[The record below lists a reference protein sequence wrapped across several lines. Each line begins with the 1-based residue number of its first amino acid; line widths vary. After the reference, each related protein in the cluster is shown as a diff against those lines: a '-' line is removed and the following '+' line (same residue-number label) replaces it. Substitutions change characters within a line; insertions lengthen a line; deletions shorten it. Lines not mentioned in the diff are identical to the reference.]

1 MPSRRF
7 RSRYVAQTAIAAGLA
22 VTLILSTQQ
31 QGLTAA
37 AATRPDPAF
46 KSTEYKSI
54 DGRTAKADPR
64 PASKTAAREFHGTTA
79 TRWPSA
85 GSAEVAVPAPAAN
98 GTWQLALNGGRV
110 NQRAKAGQL
119 PVWVAPTAATAREVL
134 AKGTTSAPAKVKV
147 DLVGR
152 RGDALELKVSRTD
165 GTAKS
170 GQVTVGVD
178 YREFRDTYGG
188 DWATRLRFT
197 TQQDGKTVVVPSRN
211 NGNGDVIADVPVGAQ
226 PQTLMVAAG
235 ESSGAGD
242 YKKPDSGDGSS
253 TWSIGGSSGD
263 FEWQMPLDT
272 PPAIGGPEP
281 TIGLNYSSGALD
293 GLSSATNNQTSQIG
307 QGFTVSGGGSIER
320 KYRSCGKDLNGNNGT
335 RKTGDLCFAGDS
347 LNISVNGK
355 SGDLVLAKKDA
366 SGEVW
371 RMRGDDGA
379 IIERLSGAVNG
390 DDGVATADKGEYWR
404 MTSSNGTKYYFGL
417 NRLPGWVSGK
427 EETKSAF
434 TVPVYGNN
442 SGEQC
447 NKTAFADSWCQQ
459 AYEWNLDYVV
469 DPNGNTM
476 SLFYNTEIDRYARN
490 LTKASVSTY
499 VRAGNIKRIEYGQTD
514 GQVFTQKPVAQVLFT
529 TAERCTPLPCGP
541 TQKTTYP
548 DTPWD
553 LTCASTTNCD
563 NHFTATFW
571 TQLRLDKVTTQVWR
585 AATSKHE
592 DVQSWS
598 LRQEYLR
605 GDNSSPALW
614 LKEITPTGL
623 VGTPVQMPATSF
635 DGIALA
641 NRVDT
646 GSDTVPPLE
655 WFRINAVYGG
665 TGGDIAV
672 NYSGIDC
679 LPTGLP
685 APDNNDRRC
694 RPQKWSLLDTSP
706 DRTDW
711 FHKYV
716 VTSVQETDR
725 TVAAD
730 DPWQA
735 PVPVVTSVQY
745 LDKPAWRFEEQ
756 DAGTDLKESTWSQWR
771 GFGRVKVIKGR
782 ADEPQSVNETLYF
795 RGLDGDRTA
804 AGGTKD
810 VKVTDSTGTAVDDID
825 EYAGQARE
833 QLVYNGATVINKSIA
848 DYYISAPTATM
859 TRPWGTLTA
868 RYSGQKQVTQY
879 QPTDTGTLKLD
890 TQNNYDTGGRLISK
904 DEAGDLADSTD
915 DSCTRYTYVEN
926 PAKNLRELPARLQQV
941 AKRCDQP
948 FTNADVLADERLFY
962 DDATS
967 VTAVPVKG
975 QVTRAERLAG
985 FDTAGQPKYELV
997 YTAKYDT
1004 QGRQTESVDALNRLT
1019 RKTYEPAYGPI
1030 TKITDIAP
1038 NGQQIIKELEPAFG
1052 TETALQMPDG
1062 RRGVR
1067 TLDAV
1072 GRVSKTW
1079 DSGHPTTGPADLEFE
1094 YTLRDDG
1101 PSMVTTK
1108 RRVKSGVYDIS
1119 YDLYDGLGRIRQTH
1133 EQSPRGGWLVTDN
1146 RYDSRGLETKVNGPY
1161 YTATLAEG
1169 ELKIV
1174 DEATLPKQ
1182 EVTVWDA
1189 AERPKSQTF
1198 RSMGVQKWSIEH
1210 DISTNKQT
1218 IDPPTGQT
1226 PTTRIMDAD
1235 GNLVE
1240 LRQYH
1245 GDSATGEYDSTK
1257 YTYWPSG
1264 NLKSVTDPA
1273 GSVWSY
1279 KYDTQGR
1286 KIEENDP
1293 DKGIS
1298 KYEYDAADQLVSTT
1312 DSRGVK
1318 LYNSYDSNGR
1328 KTATRLNA
1336 PDGPLQAEWKYDSLA
1351 AGRATSSTKYV
1362 TKDGKT
1368 EAYTTAITGY
1378 DGSGRATGT
1387 AVTLPASE
1395 GKLAGTYTI
1404 GQTYTDDGKVA
1415 TRSLPAAGG
1424 LAAETLT
1431 LGYNNQGLAS
1441 SLGGQDTYVRQLSY
1455 TPFEDADVLTLGT
1468 ASGPFVQQ
1476 KFEYDQITRRVSR
1489 VVVDKELSPKRVSD
1503 TRYEYDPGGNIKK
1516 ITDIAPAESGEATDT
1531 QCFDYDYLSRLT
1543 QAWTPKPGQDNS
1555 AGDCTTAPSAANLGG
1570 PAAYWQ
1576 NWTFDK
1582 SGNRKSETT
1591 VTPAGTTTSTYEY
1604 GSAKPHALTSVTS
1617 TGPAG
1622 TKTKTFGYD
1631 EVGNTTRRTTNGV
1644 DEVLEWDASNQLVGT
1659 TKGSTSTSAV
1669 YDADGG
1675 RLLRRDASGT
1685 TLYIG
1690 ETELHL
1696 DKAGQNVTGTRYYG
1710 FGDRVVAV
1718 RTSDKLT
1725 WLLGDLQGTPLTA
1738 IDSVTQ
1744 VVQKRR
1750 VLPYGETRGAAP
1762 TDWPGQRDFH
1772 GGTSDPDTGLVQL
1785 GARQYDK
1792 SIGRFISVDSL
1803 IDMSD
1808 QRQMNGYAYAN
1819 HNPVSYNDSNGD
1831 FVVVV
1836 AVPVIVVVLIV
1847 VLLLVAMLQAYQQ
1860 SVTTVSWEEKVENV
1874 WDILKWAWHSVVKLV
1889 KVVTT
1894 VIVTLWRLITVVV
1907 MKIVAKTVVIYHT
1920 IIKHFADKKK
1930 PRNNHKAERND
1941 GKSNS
1946 RGNQGRGNQ
1955 GRGNQGKGKAQE
1967 GNPNKPP
1974 RQQQPRQQQ
1983 PRKPKSQPQ
1992 NQPSRLGREARPD
2005 EPVYRGTKPDGVK
2018 PWEVRKGV
2026 DYKVDVDGYVKTN
2039 GGMSVNANPGALPKG
2054 FEPLRVD
2061 PGKIDPRLA
2070 VRQTGNPETS
2080 THFEI
2085 AVRDGMKVT
2094 ESEYLE
2100 MLKGIF
2106 H

>member
-7 RSRYVAQTAIAAGLA
+7 RSNLVARTAITAGLA

-46 KSTEYKSI
+46 HSTEYKSI
-54 DGRTAKADPR
+54 DGHTAKADPR
-64 PASKTAAREFHGTTA
+64 PAAKTADREFHGTPA
-79 TRWPSA
+79 TNWPSA

-119 PVWVAPTAATAREVL
+119 PVWVAPTDAAAREVL
-134 AKGTTSAPAKVKV
+134 AKGATSAPAKVKV

-152 RGDALELKVSRTD
+152 RGDALELKVSRAD

-197 TQQDGKTVVVPSRN
+197 TEQDGKTVVLPTRN

-226 PQTLMVAAG
+226 AQTFMVAAG

-253 TWSIGGSSGD
+253 TWSVGGSSGD

-272 PPAIGGPEP
+272 PPATGGPEP
-281 TIGLNYSSGALD
+281 TVGLNYSSGALD

-307 QGFTVSGGGSIER
+307 QGFTTTGGGSIER
-320 KYRSCGKDLNGNNGT
+320 TYKSCGKDLNGNNGT

-347 LNISVNGK
+347 MNISVNGK

-379 IIERLSGAVNG
+379 IIERLSGATNG
-390 DDGVATADKGEYWR
+390 DDGVAAADKGEYWR

-417 NRLPGWVSGK
+417 NRLPGWATGK

-514 GQVFTQKPVAQVLFT
+514 GQVFAQKPVAQVLFT

-541 TQKTTYP
+541 TQKTLYP

-563 NHFTATFW
+563 NHYTATFW

-585 AATSKHE
+585 AATSKLE

-605 GDNSSPALW
+605 GDNSSPSLW

-635 DGIALA
+635 DGIPLA

-655 WFRINAVYGG
+655 WFRINAVHGG
-665 TGGDIAV
+665 TGGDVAV

-782 ADEPQSVNETLYF
+782 ADETQSISETLYF

-804 AGGTKD
+804 AGGAKD
-810 VKVTDSTGTAVDDID
+810 VKITDSTGTAVDDVN

-833 QLVYNGATVINKSIA
+833 QLVYNGATVVNKSIA

-859 TRPWGTLTA
+859 TRPWGTLTS
-868 RYSGQKQVTQY
+868 RYSGQKQLTQY
-879 QPTDTGTLKLD
+879 QPTDTGTLKID
-890 TQNNYDTGGRLISK
+890 TQNSYDAGGRLISK
-904 DEAGDLADSTD
+904 DEAGDLADATD

-926 PAKNLRELPARLQQV
+926 PTKNLRELPARLQQV

-948 FTNADVLADERLFY
+948 FTNTDVLSDERLFY

-967 VTAVPVKG
+967 PTAVPVKG
-975 QVTRAERLAG
+975 QITRAERLGG
-985 FDTAGQPKYELV
+985 FDAAGQPKYELV
-997 YTAKYDT
+997 YTAKYDA

-1019 RKTYEPAYGPI
+1019 RKTYDPTYGPI
-1030 TKITDIAP
+1030 TKITEIAP

-1067 TLDAV
+1067 QLDAI

-1079 DSGHPTTGPADLEFE
+1079 DSGHATSGPADLEFD
-1094 YTLRDDG
+1094 YKLRDDG

-1108 RRVKSGVYDIS
+1108 RRVKDGVFDIS

-1169 ELKIV
+1169 ELKVV

-1210 DISTNKQT
+1210 TISTNKQT

-1235 GNLVE
+1235 GNLTE
-1240 LRQYH
+1240 LRQYR
-1245 GDSATGEYDSTK
+1245 GDSATGDYDSTK

-1264 NLKSVTDPA
+1264 SLKSVTDPA

-1279 KYDTQGR
+1279 KYDVQGR

-1318 LYNSYDSNGR
+1318 LYNSYDNSGR
-1328 KTATRLNA
+1328 KIATRLNA
-1336 PDGPLQAEWKYDSLA
+1336 PDGPLQTEWKYDSLA
-1351 AGRATSSTKYV
+1351 AGRATSSTRYV

-1387 AVTLPASE
+1387 TLTLPASE
-1395 GKLAGTYTI
+1395 GKLAGTYTV
-1404 GQTYTDDGKVA
+1404 GQTYTDDGNVA

-1424 LAAETLT
+1424 LGAETLN
-1431 LGYNNQGLAS
+1431 LGYNNQGLPT
-1441 SLGGQDTYVRQLSY
+1441 SLAGQDTYVRQLSY

-1503 TRYEYDPGGNIKK
+1503 TRYDYDPGGNIKK

-1531 QCFDYDYLSRLT
+1531 QCFDYDYLSRLSK
-1543 QAWTPKPGQDNS
+1543 AWTPKPAADNS
-1555 AGDCTTAPSAANLGG
+1555 AGDCAGAQDLGG
-1570 PAAYWQ
+1570 PAPYAQ
-1576 NWTFDK
+1576 EWTFDK
-1582 SGNRKSETT
+1582 AGNRKSEKTT
-1591 VTPAGTTTSTYEY
+1591 TPAGTTTSTYEY

-1631 EVGNTTRRTTNGV
+1631 EVGNTTRRTANGV
-1644 DEVLEWDASNQLVGT
+1644 DEVLEWDASNQLTGT
-1659 TKGSTSTSAV
+1659 TKGAASTSAV
-1669 YDADGG
+1669 YDAEGG
-1675 RLLRRDASGT
+1675 RLIRRDASGT

-1696 DKAGQNVTGTRYYG
+1696 DKAGQTVTGTRYYG

-1718 RTSDKLT
+1718 RTDSKLS

-1744 VVQKRR
+1744 AVQKRR
-1750 VLPYGETRGAAP
+1750 VTPYGETRGAAP

-1772 GGTSDPDTGLVQL
+1772 GGTNDPDTGLVQL

-1803 IDMSD
+1803 IDLSD
-1808 QRQMNGYAYAN
+1808 PRQMNGYTYAN
-1819 HNPVSYNDSNGD
+1819 HNPISYSDSDGNLLL
-1831 FVVVV
+1831 
-1836 AVPVIVVVLIV
+1836 AIVVPVLIV
-1847 VLLLVAMLQAYQQ
+1847 VLIIVLLLQAMMEPYQQ
-1860 SVTTVSWEEKVENV
+1860 EVTTINWEEKVQNI
-1874 WDILKWAWHSVVKLV
+1874 WDVLKFAWHTVVKLV

-1894 VIVTLWRLITVVV
+1894 VIVTLWRLIWVVV
-1907 MKIVAKTVVIYHT
+1907 MKVVAKTVVIYHT
-1920 IIKHFADKKK
+1920 IIKHIADKKK
-1930 PRNNHKAERND
+1930 PRNNQKAQRND

-1946 RGNQGRGNQ
+1946 RGNQNRGN
-1955 GRGNQGKGKAQE
+1955 NGKGKAQE
-1967 GNPNKPP
+1967 GNPGKQPP
-1974 RQQQPRQQQ
+1974 RQQPPRQQQ
-1983 PRKPKSQPQ
+1983 PRKPKGPAQQ
-1992 NQPSRLGREARPD
+1992 ERVLGREPRPD
-2005 EPVYRGTKPDGVK
+2005 EPIYRGSKPDTNPK
-2018 PWEVRKGV
+2018 ALEKNH
-2026 DYKVDVDGYVKTN
+2026 YKVDENGMVKPTA
-2039 GGMSVNANPGALPKG
+2039 GMSVDSNFAKLEGGNWNPKLID
-2054 FEPLRVD
+2054 RSS
-2061 PGKIDPRLA
+2061 IDPRLMI
-2070 VRQTGNPETS
+2070 RQTGKS
-2080 THFEI
+2080 DTHFEI
-2085 AVRDGMKVT
+2085 MPRVAGDLT
-2094 ESEYLE
+2094 EADFLGLLDK
-2100 MLKGIF
+2100 LKFLG
-2106 H
+2106 

>member
-1 MPSRRF
+1 MPSRRSLL
-7 RSRYVAQTAIAAGLA
+7 SRTAVAAGLA
-22 VTLILSTQQ
+22 VSMILSLQQ

-37 AATRPDPAF
+37 AVTRPDPAF
-46 KSTEYKSI
+46 HSTEYKSI

-64 PASKTAAREFHGTTA
+64 PAAKTADREFHGTPA

-119 PVWVAPTAATAREVL
+119 PVWVAPTDATAREVL
-134 AKGTTSAPAKVKV
+134 AKGATTAPAKVKV

-152 RGDALELKVSRTD
+152 RGDALELKVGRTD

-197 TQQDGKTVVVPSRN
+197 TEQDGKTVVLPTRN

-226 PQTLMVAAG
+226 AQTFLVAAG
-235 ESSGAGD
+235 DSSGAGD
-242 YKKPDSGDGSS
+242 YKKSGSGDGSA
-253 TWSIGGSSGD
+253 TWSVGGSSGD
-263 FEWQMPLDT
+263 FEWQMPFDA
-272 PPAIGGPEP
+272 PPATGGPEP
-281 TIGLNYSSGALD
+281 TVGLNYSSGALD
-293 GLSSATNNQTSQIG
+293 GLSSATNNQSSQIG
-307 QGFTVSGGGSIER
+307 QGFTTTGGGSIER
-320 KYRSCGKDLNGNNGT
+320 TYKSCGKDLNGNNGT

-347 LNISVNGK
+347 MNISVNGK

-379 IIERLSGAVNG
+379 IVERLSGAVNG
-390 DDGVATADKGEYWR
+390 DEGVAAADKGEYWR

-417 NRLPGWVSGK
+417 NRLPGWATGK

-563 NHFTATFW
+563 NHYTATFW

-585 AATSKHE
+585 AATSKLE

-605 GDNSSPALW
+605 GDNSSPSLW

-623 VGTPVQMPATSF
+623 VGTPIQMPTTSF
-635 DGIALA
+635 DGIPLG

-655 WFRINAVYGG
+655 WFRINAVHGG
-665 TGGDIAV
+665 TGGDVAV

-679 LPTGLP
+679 QPTGLP

-725 TVAAD
+725 TVAAN

-735 PVPVVTSVQY
+735 PVPVVTTIQY

-771 GFGRVKVIKGR
+771 GFGRIKVIKGR
-782 ADEPQSVNETLYF
+782 SDETQSVNETLYF

-804 AGGTKD
+804 AGGVKD
-810 VKVTDSTGTAVDDID
+810 VKVTDSTGTAVDDVN

-833 QLVYNGATVINKSIA
+833 QIAYRGAAVLNKSIA
-848 DYYISAPTATM
+848 DYYLSAPTATM
-859 TRPWGTLTA
+859 TRPWGTLTS
-868 RYSGQKQVTQY
+868 RYSGQKQLTQY
-879 QPTDTGTLKLD
+879 QPTDTGTLKVD
-890 TQNNYDTGGRLISK
+890 TENSYDAGGRLTSK
-904 DEAGDLADSTD
+904 DEAGDLADPTD

-941 AKRCDQP
+941 GKRCDQT
-948 FTNADVLADERLFY
+948 FTNADVLTDQRLFY

-967 VTAVPVKG
+967 VTAVPTRG
-975 QVTRAERLAG
+975 RITRAERLSG
-985 FDTAGQPKYELV
+985 FDTAGQPTYEPI

-1004 QGRQTESVDALNRLT
+1004 QGRQIESVDALNRPT
-1019 RKTYEPAYGPI
+1019 RRTYSPAYGPI
-1030 TKITDIAP
+1030 TKITDTAP
-1038 NGQQIIKELEPAFG
+1038 NGQQMVTELEPAFG
-1052 TETALQMPDG
+1052 TETAVQLADG
-1062 RRGVR
+1062 RRGAR
-1067 TLDAV
+1067 QLDAV
-1072 GRVSKTW
+1072 GRVTKTW
-1079 DSGHPTTGPADLEFE
+1079 DSGHQTTGPADLELE
-1094 YTLRDDG
+1094 YKLRDDG

-1108 RRVKSGVYDIS
+1108 RRVKNGVYDIS

-1169 ELKIV
+1169 ELKVV

-1182 EVTVWDA
+1182 EVTVWDE
-1189 AERPKSQTF
+1189 AELPKSQTF

-1210 DISTNKQT
+1210 SISTNKQT

-1235 GNLVE
+1235 GNLTE
-1240 LRQYH
+1240 LRQYK
-1245 GDSATGEYDSTK
+1245 GDSPTGDYDSTK
-1257 YTYWPSG
+1257 YTYYPAG
-1264 NLKSVTDPA
+1264 GLKSVTDPA
-1273 GSVWSY
+1273 GNVWSY
-1279 KYDTQGR
+1279 KYDVQGR

-1318 LYNSYDSNGR
+1318 LYTSYDDNGR
-1328 KTATRLNA
+1328 KTAMRLNG
-1336 PDGPLQAEWKYDSLA
+1336 PDGPVQSEWKYDSIA
-1351 AGRATSSTKYV
+1351 AGRATSSTRYV

-1368 EAYTTAITGY
+1368 EAYTTAVTGY
-1378 DGSGRATGT
+1378 DAAGRATGT
-1387 AVTLPASE
+1387 TVTLPASE
-1395 GKLAGTYTI
+1395 GKLAGSYTL
-1404 GQTYTDDGKVA
+1404 GQTYTDDGNVA

-1424 LAAETLT
+1424 LGAETLT
-1431 LGYNNQGLAS
+1431 LGYNNQGLPT
-1441 SLGGQDTYVRQLSY
+1441 SLAGQDTYVRQLSY

-1503 TRYEYDPGGNIKK
+1503 TQYEYDPGGNIKK
-1516 ITDIAPAESGEATDT
+1516 ITDVAPAESGEATDT

-1543 QAWTPKPGQDNS
+1543 KAWTPKPAADNS
-1555 AGDCTTAPSAANLGG
+1555 AGDCAGAQDLGG
-1570 PAAYWQ
+1570 PAPYAQ
-1576 NWTFDK
+1576 EWTFDK
-1582 SGNRKSETT
+1582 SGNRKSEKTT
-1591 VTPAGTTTSTYEY
+1591 TPAGTTTSTYEY

-1644 DEVLEWDASNQLVGT
+1644 DEVLQWDAENQLAGT
-1659 TKGSTSTSAV
+1659 TKGTASTSAV

-1675 RLLRRDASGT
+1675 RLIRRDASGT

-1696 DKAGQNVTGTRYYG
+1696 DKAGQSVTGTRYYG

-1718 RTSDKLT
+1718 RTEGNKLS

-1738 IDSVTQ
+1738 IDAVTQ
-1744 VVQKRR
+1744 AVQKRR
-1750 VLPYGETRGAAP
+1750 VLPYGETRGTAP
-1762 TDWPGQRDFH
+1762 TSWPGQRDFH

-1792 SIGRFISVDSL
+1792 SIGRFISVDSIVDL
-1803 IDMSD
+1803 SD

-1819 HNPVSYNDSNGD
+1819 QNPVSYNDSDGN

-1860 SVTTVSWEEKVENV
+1860 SVTTVSWEEKVQNV
-1874 WDILKWAWHSVVKLV
+1874 WDVLKWAWHAVVKLV

-1894 VIVTLWRLITVVV
+1894 VIVTLWRMITVVV
-1907 MKIVAKTVVIYHT
+1907 MSIVAKTVVIYHT

-1930 PRNNHKAERND
+1930 PRNNSKAQRNN
-1941 GKSNS
+1941 GKSNE
-1946 RGNQGRGNQ
+1946 GRGNQ
-1955 GRGNQGKGKAQE
+1955 NRGNQGKGKAQE
-1967 GNPNKPP
+1967 GNPGKQPP

-1983 PRKPKSQPQ
+1983 PRKPKGQQEP
-1992 NQPSRLGREARPD
+1992 PKSRVGREARPD
-2005 EPVYRGTKPDGVK
+2005 EPVYRGTKPDGAK
-2018 PWEVRKGV
+2018 PWELRKNT
-2026 DYKVDVDGYVKTN
+2026 DYKVDVDGFVKPN

-2061 PGKIDPRLA
+2061 PAKIDPRLA
-2070 VRQTGNPETS
+2070 IRQTGNPETS

-2085 AVRDGMKVT
+2085 VVREGLKVT
-2094 ESEYLE
+2094 ESDYLG
-2100 MLKGIF
+2100 MLKAMF

>member
-7 RSRYVAQTAIAAGLA
+7 RSRLVARTAIAAGLA
-22 VTLILSTQQ
+22 VTLILTTQQ

-46 KSTEYKSI
+46 KSTEYESI

-64 PASKTAAREFHGTTA
+64 PAAKTADREFHGTTA
-79 TRWPSA
+79 TRWPAA

-134 AKGTTSAPAKVKV
+134 AKGATTAPAKVKV

-152 RGDALELKVSRTD
+152 RGDALELKVTRAD

-242 YKKPDSGDGSS
+242 YKKSGSGDGSA

-263 FEWQMPLDT
+263 FEWQLPFDA
-272 PPAIGGPEP
+272 PPSIGGPQPEV
-281 TIGLNYSSGALD
+281 GLTYSSGALD
-293 GLSSATNNQTSQIG
+293 GLSSSTNNQTSVVG
-307 QGFTVSGGGSIER
+307 QGFTTTGGGSIER
-320 KYRSCGKDLNGNNGT
+320 RYKSCGKDPNGNNGT
-335 RKTGDLCFAGDS
+335 RKTGDLCIAGDS
-347 LNISVNGK
+347 LNIQINGK
-355 SGDLVLAKKDA
+355 TGDLVLAKKDA

-390 DDGVATADKGEYWR
+390 DEGVATADKGEYWR

-417 NRLPGWVSGK
+417 NRLPGWATGK

-434 TVPVYGNN
+434 TVPVFGNH

-459 AYEWNLDYVV
+459 AYEWQLDYVV
-469 DPNGNTM
+469 DTNGNTM

-499 VRAGNIKRIEYGQTD
+499 VRAGNLKRIEYGQTD
-514 GQVFTQKPVAQVLFT
+514 GQVFTQKPIGQVLFT

-553 LTCASTTNCD
+553 LTCASTTNCE

-585 AATSKHE
+585 PGAGKFD

-598 LRQEYLR
+598 FRHEYLR

-614 LKEITPTGL
+614 LKEITPTGH
-623 VGTPVQMPATSF
+623 VGTPVQMPTTSF
-635 DGIALA
+635 DGIPLA

-655 WFRINAVYGG
+655 WFRINAIHGG
-665 TGGDIAV
+665 TGGDVAV
-672 NYSGIDC
+672 NYSGVDC

-725 TVAAD
+725 TVAAN

-804 AGGTKD
+804 AGGAKD
-810 VKVTDSTGTAVDDID
+810 IKVTDSTGTAVDDIN
-825 EYAGQARE
+825 EYNGQARE
-833 QLVYNGATVINKSIA
+833 QIVYKGAAVLSKSIA
-848 DYYISAPTATM
+848 DYYLSAPTATM
-859 TRPWGTLTA
+859 TRPWGTLTS
-868 RYSGQKQVTQY
+868 RYSGQKQITQY
-879 QPTDTGTLKLD
+879 QSTDTGTLKID
-890 TQNNYDTGGRLISK
+890 TQNNFDQNGRLLSK
-904 DEAGDLADSTD
+904 NEAGNLSDPAD

-926 PAKNLRELPARLQQV
+926 LAKNLRDLPARLQQV
-941 AKRCDQP
+941 GKACDQP
-948 FTNADVLADERLFY
+948 FTNADVLVDERLFY

-967 VTAVPVKG
+967 VTAVPTKG
-975 QVTRAERLAG
+975 QITRAERLSG
-985 FDTAGQPKYELV
+985 FDSAGQPKYELS
-997 YTAKYDT
+997 YTAKFDT
-1004 QGRQTESVDALNRLT
+1004 QGRQTESVDALNRPT
-1019 RKTYEPAYGPI
+1019 RRTYEPAYGPI
-1030 TKITDIAP
+1030 TKITDIAT

-1067 TLDAV
+1067 QLDGI
-1072 GRVSKTW
+1072 GRVTRTW

-1094 YTLRDDG
+1094 YRLRDDG

-1108 RRVKSGVYDIS
+1108 RRVKSGTYDIS
-1119 YDLYDGLGRIRQTH
+1119 YDLYDGLGRVRQTH

-1182 EVTVWDA
+1182 EVTVWDE
-1189 AERPKSQTF
+1189 AELPKSQTF

-1210 DISTNKQT
+1210 DMKTNRQT
-1218 IDPPTGQT
+1218 IDPPAGQT
-1226 PTTRIMDAD
+1226 PTTRILDAD
-1235 GNLVE
+1235 GNLTE
-1240 LRQYH
+1240 LRQYK
-1245 GDSATGEYDSTK
+1245 GDSPTGEYDSTK
-1257 YTYWPSG
+1257 YTYYPSG
-1264 NLKSVTDPA
+1264 GLKTVTDPA

-1279 KYDTQGR
+1279 KYDIQGR

-1293 DKGIS
+1293 DRGIS

-1312 DSRGVK
+1312 DARGVK
-1318 LYNSYDSNGR
+1318 LYFDYDDNGR

-1336 PDGPLQAEWKYDSLA
+1336 PDGPLQSEWKYDTLA
-1351 AGRATSSTKYV
+1351 AGRATSSTRYV

-1378 DGSGRATGT
+1378 DSSGRATGT
-1387 AVTLPASE
+1387 TITLPASE
-1395 GKLAGTYTI
+1395 GKLAGSYTI
-1404 GQTYTDDGKVA
+1404 GQTYTDDGKLA

-1424 LAAETLT
+1424 IAAETLT
-1431 LGYNNQGLAS
+1431 LGYNNQGLPT
-1441 SLGGQDTYVRQLSY
+1441 SLAGQDTYVRQLAY

-1489 VVVDKELSPKRVSD
+1489 VVVDKELSPQRVSD

-1516 ITDIAPAESGEATDT
+1516 ITDIAPAASNEATDT

-1543 QAWTPKPGQDNS
+1543 KAWTPKPAADNTG
-1555 AGDCTTAPSAANLGG
+1555 GDCTAAQDLGG
-1570 PAAYWQ
+1570 PAPYAQ
-1576 NWTFDK
+1576 EWTFDK
-1582 SGNRKSETT
+1582 SGNRKTETT
-1591 VTPAGTTTSTYEY
+1591 TTPAGTTTSTYEY

-1617 TGPAG
+1617 VGPAG
-1622 TKTKTFGYD
+1622 TKTKTYGYD
-1631 EVGNTTRRTTNGV
+1631 EVGNTIRRTANGV
-1644 DEVLEWDASNQLVGT
+1644 DEVLEWNAENKLSGT
-1659 TKGSTSTSAV
+1659 TKGTTSTTAV
-1669 YDADGG
+1669 YDAEGH
-1675 RLLRRDASGT
+1675 RLIRRDASGT
-1685 TLYIG
+1685 TLYVG
-1690 ETELHL
+1690 ETELRL
-1696 DKAGQNVTGTRYYG
+1696 DKTGQNVTGTRYYG
-1710 FGDRVVAV
+1710 FGERMVAV
-1718 RTSDKLT
+1718 RSGDKLT

-1738 IDSVTQ
+1738 IDSVSQ

-1750 VLPYGETRGAAP
+1750 VLPYGETRGTAP
-1762 TDWPGQRDFH
+1762 ADWPGQRDFH
-1772 GGTSDPDTGLVQL
+1772 GGTSDPDTGLVQM

-1792 SIGRFISVDSL
+1792 STGRFISVDSV

-1808 QRQMNGYAYAN
+1808 PRQMNGYSYAN
-1819 HNPVSYNDSNGD
+1819 QNPVSYSDADGNLALII
-1831 FVVVV
+1831 V
-1836 AVPVIVVVLIV
+1836 VPVLI
-1847 VLLLVAMLQAYQQ
+1847 LMFFLIILYQQ
-1860 SVTTVSWEEKVENV
+1860 WLESYQQEITTVSWEQKVSNV
-1874 WDILKWAWHSVVKLV
+1874 WDVLKWAWHTTVKLV

-1894 VIVTLWRLITVVV
+1894 VIVTLWRLITVMVLRVV
-1907 MKIVAKTVVIYHT
+1907 ARVVVIYKT
-1920 IIKHFADKKK
+1920 IIKYIADKKK
-1930 PRNNHKAERND
+1930 PRNNHKAQRN
-1941 GKSNS
+1941 NN
-1946 RGNQGRGNQ
+1946 RNNNNQNRNNQNRNNNGNP
-1955 GRGNQGKGKAQE
+1955 KAKAQD
-1967 GNPNKPP
+1967 GPAKPQPP
-1974 RQQQPRQQQ
+1974 RQKPQQQQ
-1983 PRKPKSQPQ
+1983 PKKPKGPQ
-1992 NQPSRLGREARPD
+1992 QQQRELGREPRAD
-2005 EPVYRGTKPDGVK
+2005 EPIYRGSQEGTNPKALEKSHYKLDENGMVK
-2018 PWEVRKGV
+2018 P
-2026 DYKVDVDGYVKTN
+2026 TH
-2039 GGMSVNANPGALPKG
+2039 GMSVDSNLAKLEGKWNPKL
-2054 FEPLRVD
+2054 
-2061 PGKIDPRLA
+2061 IDKSSIHPDLM
-2070 VRQTGNPETS
+2070 VRQTGRSN

-2085 AVRDGMKVT
+2085 MPREAGKL
-2094 ESEYLE
+2094 SEADFLG
-2100 MLKGIF
+2100 LLDKLRF
-2106 H
+2106 LS

>member
-7 RSRYVAQTAIAAGLA
+7 RSRLVAKTAIAAGLA
-22 VTLILSTQQ
+22 VTLILTTQQ

-46 KSTEYKSI
+46 KSTEYESI
-54 DGRTAKADPR
+54 DGRTANADPR

-110 NQRAKAGQL
+110 NERAKAGQL

-134 AKGTTSAPAKVKV
+134 AKGATSAPAKVKV

-152 RGDALELKVSRTD
+152 RGDALELKVSRAD

-242 YKKPDSGDGSS
+242 YKKSGSGDGSA

-263 FEWQMPLDT
+263 FEWQLPFEA
-272 PPAIGGPEP
+272 PPSIGGPEP
-281 TIGLNYSSGALD
+281 AVGLSYSSGALD
-293 GLSSATNNQTSQIG
+293 GLSSSTNNQPSVVG
-307 QGFTVSGGGSIER
+307 QGFTTTGGGSIER
-320 KYRSCGKDLNGNNGT
+320 RYRSCGKDLNGNNGT

-347 LNISVNGK
+347 LNISINGK

-379 IIERLSGAVNG
+379 IVERLSGAVNG

-404 MTSSNGTKYYFGL
+404 MTSKDGTKYYFGL
-417 NRLPGWVSGK
+417 NRLPGWAAGK

-434 TVPVYGNN
+434 TVPVFGNN

-469 DPNGNTM
+469 DTNGNTM

-499 VRAGNIKRIEYGQTD
+499 VRAGNLKRIEYGQTD
-514 GQVFTQKPVAQVLFT
+514 GQVFSQKPIGQVLFT

-553 LTCASTTNCD
+553 LTCASTTNCE

-585 AATSKHE
+585 TAAGKFD

-598 LRQEYLR
+598 FRHEYLR

-614 LKEITPTGL
+614 LKEIIPTGH
-623 VGTPVQMPATSF
+623 VGTPVQMPTTSF
-635 DGIALA
+635 DGIPLA

-655 WFRINAVYGG
+655 WFRINAVHGG
-665 TGGDIAV
+665 TGGDVAI
-672 NYSGIDC
+672 NYSGVDC

-725 TVAAD
+725 TVAAN

-810 VKVTDSTGTAVDDID
+810 IKVTDSTGTAVDDID
-825 EYAGQARE
+825 EYNGQARE
-833 QLVYNGATVINKSIA
+833 QIVYKGAAVLSKSIA
-848 DYYISAPTATM
+848 DYYLSAPTATM
-859 TRPWGTLTA
+859 TRPWGTLVS

-879 QPTDTGTLKLD
+879 QSIDTGTLKID
-890 TQNNYDTGGRLISK
+890 TQNNYDQNGRLLSK
-904 DEAGDLADSTD
+904 NEAGNLSDATD

-926 PAKNLRELPARLQQV
+926 LAKNLRDLPARLQQV
-941 AKRCDQP
+941 GKACDQP
-948 FTNADVLADERLFY
+948 FTNADVLVDERLFY

-967 VTAVPVKG
+967 VTAVPTKG
-975 QVTRAERLAG
+975 QITRAERLSG
-985 FDTAGQPKYELV
+985 FDSAGQPKYELA
-997 YTAKYDT
+997 YTAKFDT
-1004 QGRQTESVDALNRLT
+1004 QGRQIESVDALNRPT
-1019 RKTYEPAYGPI
+1019 RRTYEPAYGPI
-1030 TKITDIAP
+1030 TKITDIAT

-1067 TLDAV
+1067 QLDAI
-1072 GRVSKTW
+1072 GRVTKTW
-1079 DSGHPTTGPADLEFE
+1079 DSGHATTGPADLEFE
-1094 YTLRDDG
+1094 YKLRDDG

-1108 RRVKSGVYDIS
+1108 RRVKSGTYDIS
-1119 YDLYDGLGRIRQTH
+1119 YDLYDGLGRVRQTH

-1169 ELKIV
+1169 ELKVV

-1182 EVTVWDA
+1182 EVTVWDE
-1189 AERPKSQTF
+1189 AELPKSQTF

-1210 DISTNKQT
+1210 DIKTNRQT
-1218 IDPPTGQT
+1218 IDPPAGQT
-1226 PTTRIMDAD
+1226 PTMRILDVD
-1235 GNLVE
+1235 GNLTE
-1240 LRQYH
+1240 LRQYK
-1245 GDSATGEYDSTK
+1245 GDSPTGEYDSTK
-1257 YTYWPSG
+1257 YTYYPSG
-1264 NLKSVTDPA
+1264 GLKTVTDPA

-1279 KYDTQGR
+1279 KYDVQGR

-1318 LYNSYDSNGR
+1318 LYYGYDDNGR

-1336 PDGPLQAEWKYDSLA
+1336 PDGPLLSEWKYDTLA
-1351 AGRATSSTKYV
+1351 AGRATSSTRYV

-1387 AVTLPASE
+1387 TITLPASE
-1395 GKLAGTYTI
+1395 GKLAGSYTI

-1424 LAAETLT
+1424 IAAETLT
-1431 LGYNNQGLAS
+1431 MGYNNQGLPT
-1441 SLGGQDTYVRQLSY
+1441 SLAGQDTYVRALTY

-1489 VVVDKELSPKRVSD
+1489 VVVDKELSPQRVSD

-1516 ITDIAPAESGEATDT
+1516 ITDIAPAASNEATDT

-1543 QAWTPKPGQDNS
+1543 KAWTPKPAADNTG
-1555 AGDCTTAPSAANLGG
+1555 GDCTVAQDLGG
-1570 PAAYWQ
+1570 PAPYAQ
-1576 NWTFDK
+1576 EWTFDK
-1582 SGNRKSETT
+1582 SGNRKTEKTT
-1591 VTPAGTTTSTYEY
+1591 TPAGTTTSTYEY

-1617 TGPAG
+1617 VGPAG

-1631 EVGNTTRRTTNGV
+1631 EVGNTTRRTANGV
-1644 DEVLEWDASNQLVGT
+1644 DEVLEWDAENSLSGT
-1659 TKGSTSTSAV
+1659 TKGTTSTSAV

-1685 TLYIG
+1685 TLYVG
-1690 ETELHL
+1690 ETELRL

-1710 FGDRVVAV
+1710 LGERLVAV
-1718 RTSDKLT
+1718 RSGDKLS

-1738 IDSVTQ
+1738 IDSVSQ

-1750 VLPYGETRGAAP
+1750 VLPYGDTRGTAP
-1762 TDWPGQRDFH
+1762 ADWPGQRDFH
-1772 GGTSDPDTGLVQL
+1772 GGTGDPDTGLVQM

-1792 SIGRFISVDSL
+1792 STGRFISVDSV
-1803 IDMSD
+1803 IDLTD
-1808 QRQMNGYAYAN
+1808 PRQMNGYAYAN
-1819 HNPVSYNDSNGD
+1819 HNPVSYSDADGNL
-1831 FVVVV
+1831 
-1836 AVPVIVVVLIV
+1836 ALIIVIPVLIL
-1847 VLLLVAMLQAYQQ
+1847 VLYLIILYQQ
-1860 SVTTVSWEEKVENV
+1860 WLESYQQEITTVSWEEKVNNV
-1874 WDILKWAWHSVVKLV
+1874 WDVLKWAWHTTVKLV

-1894 VIVTLWRLITVVV
+1894 VIVTLWRVITVMVLKVV
-1907 MKIVAKTVVIYHT
+1907 ARVVVIYKT
-1920 IIKHFADKKK
+1920 IIKYIADKKK
-1930 PRNNHKAERND
+1930 PRNNHKAQRNNN
-1941 GKSNS
+1941 NS
-1946 RGNQGRGNQ
+1946 QGRGNQ
-1955 GRGNQGKGKAQE
+1955 NRGGQNRGNNGNGKAKAQD
-1967 GNPNKPP
+1967 GPAKPQPP
-1974 RQQQPRQQQ
+1974 RQKPQQQQ
-1983 PRKPKSQPQ
+1983 PKKPKGPQ
-1992 NQPSRLGREARPD
+1992 QQQRELGREPRPD
-2005 EPVYRGTKPDGVK
+2005 EPIYRGSKEGTNPKALEKNHYKLDENGMVKPTHGMSVDSNFAKLQNGGWNPQLIDKTSISPQLMIRQTGTKP
-2018 PWEVRKGV
+2018 
-2026 DYKVDVDGYVKTN
+2026 
-2039 GGMSVNANPGALPKG
+2039 
-2054 FEPLRVD
+2054 
-2061 PGKIDPRLA
+2061 
-2070 VRQTGNPETS
+2070 

-2085 AVRDGMKVT
+2085 MPREAGKLT
-2094 ESEYLE
+2094 EDAFLG
-2100 MLKGIF
+2100 LLDKIKF
-2106 H
+2106 L